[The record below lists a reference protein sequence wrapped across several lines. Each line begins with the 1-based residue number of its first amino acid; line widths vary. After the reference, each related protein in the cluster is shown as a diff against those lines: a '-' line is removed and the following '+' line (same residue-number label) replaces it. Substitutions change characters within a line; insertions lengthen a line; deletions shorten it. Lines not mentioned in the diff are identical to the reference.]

1 MPQIVRIEDSMNGVS
16 QTFILP
22 FIFCRLCWIFHP
34 IKSSKV
40 KIAKKKWEQRK
51 PGKEVWE
58 DLGVLAEEAV
68 QVDRDEVGR
77 PHLFFLLASI
87 WRRLLNIGQVE
98 TLKALLVDDDQG
110 FDLQEFLLSVQAF
123 VANKPSGDGIFK
135 FLCESLK
142 APAGIVPAR
151 FSSRLHM
158 HIP

>member
-1 MPQIVRIEDSMNGVS
+1 MESLKLSYFLSYSADFTWFS
-16 QTFILP
+16 ILLT
-22 FIFCRLCWIFHP
+22 RK
-34 IKSSKV
+34 KSENCTKSKN
-40 KIAKKKWEQRK
+40 IQNLAKKSERILAFLQRK
-51 PGKEVWE
+51 LFRSTGTMSA
-58 DLGVLAEEAV
+58 VLTW
-68 QVDRDEVGR
+68 
-77 PHLFFLLASI
+77 FFLLASI

-151 FSSRLHM
+151 FSSRLHV

>member
-1 MPQIVRIEDSMNGVS
+1 MNGVS
-16 QTFILP
+16 QTFVLP

-40 KIAKKKWEQRK
+40 NVAKKSKNIQNLAKKSERILAFLQRK
-51 PGKEVWE
+51 LFRSTGIMSA
-58 DLGVLAEEAV
+58 VLTC
-68 QVDRDEVGR
+68 
-77 PHLFFLLASI
+77 FFLLASI

-123 VANKPSGDGIFK
+123 IANKPSGDGIFK
-135 FLCESLK
+135 FLWESLK

-151 FSSRLHM
+151 FSSRLHV